1 MSNRAETRNR
11 VANQWRQ
18 TLAATLAGCAAL
30 LTGGCSGGVAYDK
43 FVSLAEAN
51 WDKDS
56 LAVFRTEMTDTTEAY
71 DIMIQVRN
79 DNDYAF
85 ANLWLFIDVVSP
97 DGHTRRDTL
106 ECVLANPDG
115 TWLGG
120 GWGSLYTLRCPYMPQ
135 VRFARPGP
143 YTFRITQGMRK
154 DQLKGIHDIG
164 LLIERHE
171 EKR

>member
-1 MSNRAETRNR
+1 MSKAEEKNSGTRKLR
-11 VANQWRQ
+11 LALA
-18 TLAATLAGCAAL
+18 TALAACAAL
-30 LTGGCSGGVAYDK
+30 LGSGCTSGVAYDE
-43 FVSLAEAN
+43 FVSLAKAN

-56 LAVFRTEMTDTTEAY
+56 LAVFRAEMTDTTGAY

-106 ECVLANPDG
+106 ECVLAKADG

-143 YTFRITQGMRK
+143 YTFRLTQGMRK

-164 LLIERHE
+164 LLIERHKE
-171 EKR
+171 EQ